1 MIQADVEGAGATQR
15 TSRAADLPVRRG
27 LIALFVLLTSLCD
40 GAGALRHEGRAAS
53 PAFLAP
59 VADVRHRSS
68 CAARVGVC
76 DLQMQLRD
84 DEVLDSRLSSSDAP
98 QDARCG
104 AAEGAALDKQS
115 VDEESGLTGLLGHD
129 GRALGLALRRSAIGV
144 GIGLLL
150 GPMLPMVSTALT
162 GQPAAHAATG
172 APTSPVDRVTG
183 ESKKYASVGDVFRKA
198 GARAL
203 GGGRSGAAAGVLQVL
218 SLMWLR
224 TTMNYQYRYGGSSV
238 EVMKKLYEEGGVGRF
253 YRGVGFAL
261 VQQPLSRFGDT
272 AANAGMAVLLDSLEA
287 TADLPP
293 FIKTVSAS
301 AAAAV
306 WRIGLMPVDSF
317 KTSMQVEGKDG
328 VQLLLSKIERRGL
341 GVLYDGSFAT
351 LGSSFVGHYPWF
363 ATYNTLQAAVPE
375 LGDGLAEK
383 LIRNALIGLCAS
395 GVSDCCSNSF
405 RVVKTLKQTAEENL
419 SYTDAIQGIIK
430 SDGIQG
436 LLGRG
441 LGTRLVTNGL
451 QGMLFSVVWKL
462 FDEYWK

>member
-1 MIQADVEGAGATQR
+1 MHGMIQADVEGAGATQR

-27 LIALFVLLTSLCD
+27 LIALFVLLTSQCD

-129 GRALGLALRRSAIGV
+129 GRALGLASRRSAIGV

-272 AANAGMAVLLDSLEA
+272 AANAGMVVLLDSLEA

-317 KTSMQVEGKDG
+317 KTSMQVDGKDG
-328 VQLLLSKIERRGL
+328 IQLLLSKIERRGL

-363 ATYNTLQAAVPE
+363 ATCECPYELNVHIHTHHTHITHTHTHTHSQAHT
-375 LGDGLAEK
+375 
-383 LIRNALIGLCAS
+383 S
-395 GVSDCCSNSF
+395 H
-405 RVVKTLKQTAEENL
+405 TTHHTHQTH
-419 SYTDAIQGIIK
+419 
-430 SDGIQG
+430 
-436 LLGRG
+436 
-441 LGTRLVTNGL
+441 
-451 QGMLFSVVWKL
+451 
-462 FDEYWK
+462 